1 MSKQRLGRGLDAL
14 IPRAETKEISIDSK
28 EIRFD
33 DGQSVGVIAKIEIA
47 KIKPNPYQPRETFDR
62 TALEELKQSIIE
74 KGVIQPITVRRLP
87 GGMYELI
94 SGERRV
100 RASTEAGLTH
110 IPAYIIEVES
120 EKELLELSL
129 IENIQREKLNPIEIA
144 KAYQRL
150 IEELGYTQEEIAKK
164 IGKDRTT
171 VANFIRL
178 LKLPE
183 QIQESLKRGEIT
195 MGHARALINL
205 PSRKLQVEIWNK
217 IVKQGWSVR
226 KVEKIVRD
234 LSKGKIAEE
243 KTTKKKTAQS
253 EFRDIESKLKRIF
266 GTQVKIKQ
274 TGNGRGE
281 IVIEFYSDD
290 EFERLLELFELIEKK
305 FKMIFMRVAF
315 LLMFSIFFLLS
326 TISGG
331 ENGKKGC
338 LY

>member
-1 MSKQRLGRGLDAL
+1 MGRGLDAL
-14 IPRAETKEISIDSK
+14 IPRAVTKEISIDSK

-266 GTQVKIKQ
+266 GTQVKIKH

-290 EFERLLELFELIEKK
+290 EFERLLELFELIEKNSK
-305 FKMIFMRVAF
+305 
-315 LLMFSIFFLLS
+315 
-326 TISGG
+326 
-331 ENGKKGC
+331 
-338 LY
+338 

>member
-14 IPRAETKEISIDSK
+14 IPRAATKEISIDSK
-28 EIRFD
+28 DLRFD
-33 DGQSVGVIAKIEIA
+33 DGQSVGVIAKIEIS
-47 KIKPNPYQPRETFDR
+47 KIKPNPYQPRENFDR
-62 TALEELKQSIIE
+62 TSLEELKQSIIE

-94 SGERRV
+94 TGERRV
-100 RASTEAGLTH
+100 RASAEAGLTH

-120 EKELLELSL
+120 EKELLELAL

-195 MGHARALINL
+195 MGHARALINI
-205 PSRKLQVEIWNK
+205 PSRKLQIEIWNK

-226 KVEKIVRD
+226 KVEKMVRD
-234 LSKGKIAEE
+234 LLRGKDEEE
-243 KTTKKKTAQS
+243 KTKKKS
-253 EFRDIESKLKRIF
+253 HSSPGVRDIESKLKRIF
-266 GTQVKIKQ
+266 GTQVKIRQ
-274 TGNGRGE
+274 TGNSKGE
-281 IVIEFYSDD
+281 IIIEFYSNDD
-290 EFERLLELFELIEKK
+290 FERLLELFEIIEKHA
-305 FKMIFMRVAF
+305 R
-315 LLMFSIFFLLS
+315 
-326 TISGG
+326 
-331 ENGKKGC
+331 
-338 LY
+338 

>member
-1 MSKQRLGRGLDAL
+1 LGRGLDAL
-14 IPRAETKEISIDSK
+14 IPRAVTKEISIDSK

-243 KTTKKKTAQS
+243 RTTKKKTAQS

-290 EFERLLELFELIEKK
+290 EFERLLELFELIEKNSK
-305 FKMIFMRVAF
+305 
-315 LLMFSIFFLLS
+315 
-326 TISGG
+326 
-331 ENGKKGC
+331 
-338 LY
+338 

>member
-14 IPRAETKEISIDSK
+14 IPRVATREISIDSK
-28 EIRFD
+28 DLRFD
-33 DGQSVGVIAKIEIA
+33 DGQSVGVVAKIEIA
-47 KIKPNPYQPRETFDR
+47 KIKPNPYQPRESFDR
-62 TALEELKQSIIE
+62 DSLEELKQSIIE

-94 SGERRV
+94 AGERRV
-100 RASTEAGLTH
+100 KASAEAGFTH

-120 EKELLELSL
+120 EKELLELAL

-183 QIQESLKRGEIT
+183 QIQESLKKGEIT
-195 MGHARALINL
+195 MGHARALINI
-205 PSRKLQVEIWNK
+205 PNKKLQIEIWNK
-217 IVKQGWSVR
+217 IIKQGWSVR
-226 KVEKIVRD
+226 KVEKAVRD
-234 LSKGKIAEE
+234 LLKGRELESK
-243 KTTKKKTAQS
+243 TLKKKTHTPAGL
-253 EFRDIESKLKRIF
+253 RDIESKLKRIF

-274 TGNGRGE
+274 SSNNRGE
-281 IVIEFYSDD
+281 IIIEFYSNDD
-290 EFERLLELFELIEKK
+290 FERLLELFEIIEKHYK
-305 FKMIFMRVAF
+305 
-315 LLMFSIFFLLS
+315 
-326 TISGG
+326 
-331 ENGKKGC
+331 
-338 LY
+338 

>member
-1 MSKQRLGRGLDAL
+1 MGRGLDAL
-14 IPRAETKEISIDSK
+14 IPRAVTKEISIDSK

-110 IPAYIIEVES
+110 IPAYIIEIES

-243 KTTKKKTAQS
+243 NTTKKKSKQS
-253 EFRDIESKLKRIF
+253 GFRDIESKLKRIF
-266 GTQVKIKQ
+266 GTQVRVKQ
-274 TGNGRGE
+274 MGNGRGE
-281 IVIEFYSDD
+281 IVIEFYSND
-290 EFERLLELFELIEKK
+290 EFERLLELFELIEKNS
-305 FKMIFMRVAF
+305 R
-315 LLMFSIFFLLS
+315 
-326 TISGG
+326 
-331 ENGKKGC
+331 
-338 LY
+338 

>member
-14 IPRAETKEISIDSK
+14 IPRAVTKEISIDSK

-183 QIQESLKRGEIT
+183 QIQESLKGGEIT

-290 EFERLLELFELIEKK
+290 EFERLLELFEVIEKNSK
-305 FKMIFMRVAF
+305 
-315 LLMFSIFFLLS
+315 
-326 TISGG
+326 
-331 ENGKKGC
+331 
-338 LY
+338 

>member
-14 IPRAETKEISIDSK
+14 IPRSATREISIDSK
-28 EIRFD
+28 DLRFD
-33 DGQSVGVIAKIEIA
+33 DGQSVGVIAKIEIS
-47 KIKPNPYQPRETFDR
+47 KIKPNPYQPRESFDR
-62 TALEELKQSIIE
+62 TSLEELKQSIIE

-94 SGERRV
+94 AGERRV
-100 RASTEAGLTH
+100 KASAEAGLTH

-120 EKELLELSL
+120 EKELLELAL

-183 QIQESLKRGEIT
+183 QIQESLKKGEIT
-195 MGHARALINL
+195 MGHARALINI
-205 PSRKLQVEIWNK
+205 PSRKLQIEIWNK

-226 KVEKIVRD
+226 KVEKAVRD
-234 LSKGKIAEE
+234 LLKGKDLEE
-243 KTTKKKTAQS
+243 RAQKKKTHAS
-253 EFRDIESKLKRIF
+253 AGLRDIESKLKRIF

-274 TGNGRGE
+274 TGNSKGE
-281 IVIEFYSDD
+281 IVIEFYSSDD
-290 EFERLLELFELIEKK
+290 FERLLELFEIIEKHS
-305 FKMIFMRVAF
+305 R
-315 LLMFSIFFLLS
+315 
-326 TISGG
+326 
-331 ENGKKGC
+331 
-338 LY
+338 

>member
-14 IPRAETKEISIDSK
+14 IPRSATKEISIDSK
-28 EIRFD
+28 DLRFD
-33 DGQSVGVIAKIEIA
+33 DGHSIGVIAKIEIS
-47 KIKPNPYQPRETFDR
+47 KIKPNPYQPRESFDR
-62 TALEELKQSIIE
+62 SSLEELKQSILE

-94 SGERRV
+94 AGERRV
-100 RASTEAGLTH
+100 KASAEAGLTH

-120 EKELLELSL
+120 EKELLELAL

-195 MGHARALINL
+195 MGHARALINI
-205 PSRKLQVEIWNK
+205 PSKKSQIDIWSK
-217 IVKQGWSVR
+217 IIKQGWSVR
-226 KVEKIVRD
+226 KVERAVREI
-234 LSKGKIAEE
+234 LKGKDIEE
-243 KTTKKKTAQS
+243 KTTKKKFHSSAILK
-253 EFRDIESKLKRIF
+253 DVESKLKRIF
-266 GTQVKIKQ
+266 GTQVRIKQ
-274 TGNGRGE
+274 TSNSRGE
-281 IVIEFYSDD
+281 IIIEFYSNDD
-290 EFERLLELFELIEKK
+290 LERLIELFEVIEKHS
-305 FKMIFMRVAF
+305 R
-315 LLMFSIFFLLS
+315 
-326 TISGG
+326 
-331 ENGKKGC
+331 
-338 LY
+338 

>member
-14 IPRAETKEISIDSK
+14 IPRAVTKEISIDSK

-62 TALEELKQSIIE
+62 TALEELKQSIVE

-290 EFERLLELFELIEKK
+290 EFERLLELFELIEKNSK
-305 FKMIFMRVAF
+305 
-315 LLMFSIFFLLS
+315 
-326 TISGG
+326 
-331 ENGKKGC
+331 
-338 LY
+338 

>member
-1 MSKQRLGRGLDAL
+1 MSRQRLGRGLDAL
-14 IPRAETKEISIDSK
+14 IPKVATKEISIDSK

-33 DGQSVGVIAKIEIA
+33 DGQSVGVIAKIELS

-205 PSRKLQVEIWNK
+205 PSRKLQVEIWSK

-234 LSKGKIAEE
+234 LSKGKIIEE
-243 KTTKKKTAQS
+243 KSSKKKSNQAG
-253 EFRDIESKLKRIF
+253 FRDIESKLKRIF

-274 TGNGRGE
+274 TSSGRGE

-290 EFERLLELFELIEKK
+290 EFERLLELFELIEKNSK
-305 FKMIFMRVAF
+305 
-315 LLMFSIFFLLS
+315 
-326 TISGG
+326 
-331 ENGKKGC
+331 
-338 LY
+338 

>member
-14 IPRAETKEISIDSK
+14 IPKVATKEISIDSK
-28 EIRFD
+28 DLRFD
-33 DGQSVGVIAKIEIA
+33 DGQSVGVIAKIEISR
-47 KIKPNPYQPRETFDR
+47 IKPNPYQPRESFDR
-62 TALEELKQSIIE
+62 ASLEELKQSIIE

-94 SGERRV
+94 TGERRV

-110 IPAYIIEVES
+110 IPAYIIEIES
-120 EKELLELSL
+120 EKELLELAL

-183 QIQESLKRGEIT
+183 QIQDSLKRGEIT
-195 MGHARALINL
+195 MGHARALINI
-205 PSRKLQVEIWNK
+205 PSRKLQIEIWNK

-226 KVEKIVRD
+226 KVEKVVRD
-234 LSKGKIAEE
+234 LLKGKEAEE
-243 KTTKKKTAQS
+243 RTQKKKSHSSAGV
-253 EFRDIESKLKRIF
+253 RDIESKLKRIF
-266 GTQVKIKQ
+266 GTQVKIRQ
-274 TGNGRGE
+274 TGNSKGE
-281 IVIEFYSDD
+281 IVIEFYSNDD
-290 EFERLLELFELIEKK
+290 FERLLELLELIEKHSK
-305 FKMIFMRVAF
+305 
-315 LLMFSIFFLLS
+315 
-326 TISGG
+326 
-331 ENGKKGC
+331 
-338 LY
+338 

>member
-1 MSKQRLGRGLDAL
+1 MGRGLDAL
-14 IPRAETKEISIDSK
+14 IPKVATKEISIDSK

-33 DGQSVGVIAKIEIA
+33 DGQSVGVIAKIELS

-205 PSRKLQVEIWNK
+205 PSRKLQVEIWSK

-234 LSKGKIAEE
+234 LSKGKIIEE
-243 KTTKKKTAQS
+243 KSSKKKSNQAG
-253 EFRDIESKLKRIF
+253 FRDIESKLKRIF

-274 TGNGRGE
+274 MSSGRGE

-290 EFERLLELFELIEKK
+290 EFERLLELFELIEKNSK
-305 FKMIFMRVAF
+305 
-315 LLMFSIFFLLS
+315 
-326 TISGG
+326 
-331 ENGKKGC
+331 
-338 LY
+338 

>member
-14 IPRAETKEISIDSK
+14 IPRAVTKEISIDSK

-266 GTQVKIKQ
+266 GTQVKIKH

-290 EFERLLELFELIEKK
+290 EFERLLELFELIEKNSK
-305 FKMIFMRVAF
+305 
-315 LLMFSIFFLLS
+315 
-326 TISGG
+326 
-331 ENGKKGC
+331 
-338 LY
+338 

>member
-1 MSKQRLGRGLDAL
+1 MGRGLDAL
-14 IPRAETKEISIDSK
+14 IPRAVTKEISIDSK

-290 EFERLLELFELIEKK
+290 EFERLLELFEVIEKNSK
-305 FKMIFMRVAF
+305 
-315 LLMFSIFFLLS
+315 
-326 TISGG
+326 
-331 ENGKKGC
+331 
-338 LY
+338 

>member
-1 MSKQRLGRGLDAL
+1 LGRGLDAL
-14 IPRAETKEISIDSK
+14 IPRAVTKEISIDSK

-290 EFERLLELFELIEKK
+290 EFERLLELFELIEKNSK
-305 FKMIFMRVAF
+305 
-315 LLMFSIFFLLS
+315 
-326 TISGG
+326 
-331 ENGKKGC
+331 
-338 LY
+338 

>member
-1 MSKQRLGRGLDAL
+1 MSRQRLGRGLDAL
-14 IPRAETKEISIDSK
+14 IPKVATKEISIDSK

-33 DGQSVGVIAKIEIA
+33 DGQSVGVIAKIELS

-205 PSRKLQVEIWNK
+205 PSRKLQVEIWSK

-234 LSKGKIAEE
+234 LSKGKIIEE
-243 KTTKKKTAQS
+243 KSSKKKSNQAG
-253 EFRDIESKLKRIF
+253 FRDIESKLKRIF

-274 TGNGRGE
+274 MSSGRGE

-290 EFERLLELFELIEKK
+290 EFERLLELFELIEKNSK
-305 FKMIFMRVAF
+305 
-315 LLMFSIFFLLS
+315 
-326 TISGG
+326 
-331 ENGKKGC
+331 
-338 LY
+338 

>member
-1 MSKQRLGRGLDAL
+1 
-14 IPRAETKEISIDSK
+14 
-28 EIRFD
+28 
-33 DGQSVGVIAKIEIA
+33 
-47 KIKPNPYQPRETFDR
+47 
-62 TALEELKQSIIE
+62 
-74 KGVIQPITVRRLP
+74 
-87 GGMYELI
+87 
-94 SGERRV
+94 
-100 RASTEAGLTH
+100 
-110 IPAYIIEVES
+110 
-120 EKELLELSL
+120 
-129 IENIQREKLNPIEIA
+129 
-144 KAYQRL
+144 
-150 IEELGYTQEEIAKK
+150 
-164 IGKDRTT
+164 
-171 VANFIRL
+171 L

-290 EFERLLELFELIEKK
+290 EFERLLELFELIEKNSK
-305 FKMIFMRVAF
+305 
-315 LLMFSIFFLLS
+315 
-326 TISGG
+326 
-331 ENGKKGC
+331 
-338 LY
+338 

>member
-1 MSKQRLGRGLDAL
+1 LGRGLDAL
-14 IPRAETKEISIDSK
+14 IPRAVTKEISIDSK

-217 IVKQGWSVR
+217 IVKQSWSVR

-290 EFERLLELFELIEKK
+290 EFERLLELFELIEKNSK
-305 FKMIFMRVAF
+305 
-315 LLMFSIFFLLS
+315 
-326 TISGG
+326 
-331 ENGKKGC
+331 
-338 LY
+338 

>member
-1 MSKQRLGRGLDAL
+1 LGRGLDAL
-14 IPRAETKEISIDSK
+14 IPRAVTKEISIDSK

-62 TALEELKQSIIE
+62 TALEELKQSIVE

-290 EFERLLELFELIEKK
+290 EFERLLELFELIEKNSK
-305 FKMIFMRVAF
+305 
-315 LLMFSIFFLLS
+315 
-326 TISGG
+326 
-331 ENGKKGC
+331 
-338 LY
+338 

>member
-14 IPRAETKEISIDSK
+14 IPRAVTKEISIDSK

-217 IVKQGWSVR
+217 IVKQSWSVR

-290 EFERLLELFELIEKK
+290 EFERLLELFELIEKNSK
-305 FKMIFMRVAF
+305 
-315 LLMFSIFFLLS
+315 
-326 TISGG
+326 
-331 ENGKKGC
+331 
-338 LY
+338 

>member
-14 IPRAETKEISIDSK
+14 IPRAVTKEISIDSK

-290 EFERLLELFELIEKK
+290 EFERLLELFELIEKNSK
-305 FKMIFMRVAF
+305 
-315 LLMFSIFFLLS
+315 
-326 TISGG
+326 
-331 ENGKKGC
+331 
-338 LY
+338 

>member
-1 MSKQRLGRGLDAL
+1 MGRGLDAL
-14 IPRAETKEISIDSK
+14 IPRAVTKEISIDSK

-217 IVKQGWSVR
+217 IVKQSWSVR

-290 EFERLLELFELIEKK
+290 EFERLLELFELIEKNSK
-305 FKMIFMRVAF
+305 
-315 LLMFSIFFLLS
+315 
-326 TISGG
+326 
-331 ENGKKGC
+331 
-338 LY
+338 

>member
-14 IPRAETKEISIDSK
+14 IPRAVTKEISIDSK

-290 EFERLLELFELIEKK
+290 EFERLLELFEVIEKDSK
-305 FKMIFMRVAF
+305 
-315 LLMFSIFFLLS
+315 
-326 TISGG
+326 
-331 ENGKKGC
+331 
-338 LY
+338 

>member
-14 IPRAETKEISIDSK
+14 IPRVATKEISLDSK
-28 EIRFD
+28 DLHFD
-33 DGQSVGVIAKIEIA
+33 DGQSIGVIAKIEIS

-62 TALEELKQSIIE
+62 VSLEELKQSIIE

-150 IEELGYTQEEIAKK
+150 IDELGYTQEEIAKK

-171 VANFIRL
+171 VTNFIRL

-183 QIQESLKRGEIT
+183 QIQESLKHGEIT
-195 MGHARALINL
+195 MGHARALINI
-205 PSRKLQVEIWNK
+205 PSRRLQIEIWNK
-217 IVKQGWSVR
+217 IIKQGWSVR

-234 LSKGKIAEE
+234 LSKGEDE
-243 KTTKKKTAQS
+243 KEKSHKKKITSSAGL
-253 EFRDIESKLKRIF
+253 RDIESKLKRVF
-266 GTQVKIKQ
+266 GTQVKIRQ
-274 TGNGRGE
+274 TGNGKGE
-281 IVIEFYSDD
+281 VIIEFYSDE
-290 EFERLLELFELIEKK
+290 EFERLLELFELIAKHSK
-305 FKMIFMRVAF
+305 
-315 LLMFSIFFLLS
+315 
-326 TISGG
+326 
-331 ENGKKGC
+331 
-338 LY
+338 

>member
-14 IPRAETKEISIDSK
+14 IPRVATKEISLDSK
-28 EIRFD
+28 DLHFD
-33 DGQSVGVIAKIEIA
+33 DGQSIGVIAKIEIS

-62 TALEELKQSIIE
+62 VSLEELKQSIIE

-150 IEELGYTQEEIAKK
+150 IDELGYTQEEIAKK

-171 VANFIRL
+171 VTNFIRL

-183 QIQESLKRGEIT
+183 QIQESLKHGEIT
-195 MGHARALINL
+195 MGHARALINI
-205 PSRKLQVEIWNK
+205 PSRRLQIEIWNK
-217 IVKQGWSVR
+217 IIKQGWSVR

-234 LSKGKIAEE
+234 LSKGEDE
-243 KTTKKKTAQS
+243 KEKSHKKKITSSAGL
-253 EFRDIESKLKRIF
+253 RDIESKLKRIF
-266 GTQVKIKQ
+266 GTQVKIRQ
-274 TGNGRGE
+274 TGNGKGE
-281 IVIEFYSDD
+281 VIIEFYSDE
-290 EFERLLELFELIEKK
+290 EFERLLELFELIAKHSK
-305 FKMIFMRVAF
+305 
-315 LLMFSIFFLLS
+315 
-326 TISGG
+326 
-331 ENGKKGC
+331 
-338 LY
+338 

>member
-14 IPRAETKEISIDSK
+14 IPRSAPREISLDSK
-28 EIRFD
+28 DLRFD

-47 KIKPNPYQPRETFDR
+47 KIKPNPYQPRENIDR
-62 TALEELKQSIIE
+62 ASLEELKQSIIE
-74 KGVIQPITVRRLP
+74 KGVIQPITVRRLV

-94 SGERRV
+94 AGERRV
-100 RASTEAGLTH
+100 RASAEAGLTH

-120 EKELLELSL
+120 EKELLELAL

-195 MGHARALINL
+195 MGHARALINI

-217 IVKQGWSVR
+217 IIKQGWSVR
-226 KVEKIVRD
+226 KVEKVVRD
-234 LSKGKIAEE
+234 LLKDKDLEDKSP
-243 KTTKKKTAQS
+243 KKKS
-253 EFRDIESKLKRIF
+253 HSSVGIRDIESKLKKIF
-266 GTQVKIKQ
+266 GTQVRIKQ
-274 TGNGRGE
+274 TGNSKGE
-281 IVIEFYSDD
+281 IVIEFYSNDD
-290 EFERLLELFELIEKK
+290 FERLLELFEIIEKHSK
-305 FKMIFMRVAF
+305 
-315 LLMFSIFFLLS
+315 
-326 TISGG
+326 
-331 ENGKKGC
+331 
-338 LY
+338 

>member
-14 IPRAETKEISIDSK
+14 IPRAVTKEISIDSK

-33 DGQSVGVIAKIEIA
+33 DGQSAGVIAKIEIA

-266 GTQVKIKQ
+266 GTQVKIKH

-290 EFERLLELFELIEKK
+290 EFERLLELFELIEKNSK
-305 FKMIFMRVAF
+305 
-315 LLMFSIFFLLS
+315 
-326 TISGG
+326 
-331 ENGKKGC
+331 
-338 LY
+338 

>member
-1 MSKQRLGRGLDAL
+1 MGRGLDAL
-14 IPRAETKEISIDSK
+14 IPRAVTKEISIDSK

-183 QIQESLKRGEIT
+183 QIQESLKRAEIT

-290 EFERLLELFELIEKK
+290 EFERLLELFEVIEKNSK
-305 FKMIFMRVAF
+305 
-315 LLMFSIFFLLS
+315 
-326 TISGG
+326 
-331 ENGKKGC
+331 
-338 LY
+338 

>member
-14 IPRAETKEISIDSK
+14 IPRAVTKEISIDSK

-87 GGMYELI
+87 GGMYELV

-290 EFERLLELFELIEKK
+290 EFERLLELFELIEKNSK
-305 FKMIFMRVAF
+305 
-315 LLMFSIFFLLS
+315 
-326 TISGG
+326 
-331 ENGKKGC
+331 
-338 LY
+338 